1 MYVCHEN
8 RDNLLNLKKTLHMEK
23 EHNLLPEDKLWK
35 RFLFRIIYR
44 ADTRLGKLFDVV
56 LLVLILIS
64 TSIIMMES
72 IPKLDKK
79 FHVYFIIGE
88 WIISVIFTIEYWM
101 RIAVVKNKKQ
111 YIFSFFGIID
121 FLSLVPFYLSFFFP
135 VTKYFL
141 IFRMLRMLRIFRIF
155 NLLDFMNDGLV
166 IVRALRNSSRKIYI
180 FLLFLIIF
188 SVIVGSLMFMVEGG
202 RPGFETIPQSI
213 YWAVVTVTTVGYG
226 DVSPITPMGK
236 FFAVILMLA
245 GYSIIAVPTGI
256 VTAEMRNKR
265 QNLELVCERC
275 GNEDIDDDARYCKQC
290 GKKLA

>member
-1 MYVCHEN
+1 
-8 RDNLLNLKKTLHMEK
+8 MER
-23 EHNLLPEDKLWK
+23 EHNLVPEDKLWK
-35 RFLFRIIYR
+35 RFLYRIIYR
-44 ADTRLGKLFDVV
+44 ADTKLGKLFDII
-56 LLVLILIS
+56 LLSLILIS
-64 TSIIMMES
+64 TAIIMMES
-72 IPKLDKK
+72 VAQLDKR
-79 FHVYFIIGE
+79 FHKTFIILE
-88 WIISVIFTIEYWM
+88 WVISIFFTIEYWL
-101 RIAVVKNKKQ
+101 RISVVKNKKH

-121 FLSLVPFYLSFFFP
+121 FLALVPFYLSFFFP

-155 NLLDFMNDGLV
+155 NLLDFMNDGYL
-166 IVRALRNSSRKIYI
+166 IVRALKNSSRKIYI

-236 FFAVILMLA
+236 FFAIILMLA

-265 QNLELVCERC
+265 QNLEKICDQC

>member
-1 MYVCHEN
+1 
-8 RDNLLNLKKTLHMEK
+8 MER
-23 EHNLLPEDKLWK
+23 EHNLVPGDQFWK
-35 RFLFRIIYR
+35 RFLFRVIYR
-44 ADTRLGKLFDVV
+44 ADTRLGKLFDVI
-56 LLVLILIS
+56 LLALILGS
-64 TSIIMMES
+64 TFIIMMES
-72 IPKLDKK
+72 VPKLDKR
-79 FHVYFIIGE
+79 FHTWFIIAE
-88 WIISVIFTIEYWM
+88 WIISLCFTVEYAL
-101 RIAVVKNKKQ
+101 RIAVLKNKKN

-121 FLSLVPFYLSFFFP
+121 FLSLVPFFLSFFFP

-141 IFRMLRMLRIFRIF
+141 IFRMLRMLRVFRVF
-155 NLLDFMNDGLV
+155 NLLDFMNDGTV
-166 IVRALRNSSRKIYI
+166 IVRALKNSSRKIYI

-188 SVIVGSLMFMVEGG
+188 SVIVGSMMFMVEGG

-265 QNLELVCERC
+265 QNLEKICDRC

>member
-1 MYVCHEN
+1 
-8 RDNLLNLKKTLHMEK
+8 MER
-23 EHNLLPEDKLWK
+23 EHNLVPEDTLWK
-35 RFLFRIIYR
+35 RYLYRIIYR
-44 ADTRLGKLFDVV
+44 SDTRLGKLFDII
-56 LLVLILIS
+56 LLSLILVS
-64 TSIIMMES
+64 TAIIMMES
-72 IPKLDKK
+72 VPQLDKR
-79 FHVYFIIGE
+79 FHYTFLILE
-88 WIISVIFTIEYWM
+88 WVISIFFTAEYSM
-101 RIAVVKNKKQ
+101 RIAVLKNKKH

-121 FLSLVPFYLSFFFP
+121 FLALVPFFLSFFFP
-135 VTKYFL
+135 ITKYFL

-155 NLLDFMNDGLV
+155 NLLDFMNDGYL
-166 IVRALRNSSRKIYI
+166 IVRALKNSSRKIYI

-202 RPGFETIPQSI
+202 RQGFETIPQSI

-265 QNLELVCERC
+265 QNLEKICDRC

>member
-1 MYVCHEN
+1 M
-8 RDNLLNLKKTLHMEK
+8 KMEK
-23 EHNLLPEDKLWK
+23 EHNLIPGDSLWK

-44 ADTRLGKLFDVV
+44 ADTRLGKLFDII
-56 LLVLILIS
+56 LLALILGS
-64 TSIIMMES
+64 TFIIMMES
-72 IPKLDKK
+72 VPKLDKK
-79 FHVYFIIGE
+79 FHTTFIIAE
-88 WIISVIFTIEYWM
+88 WIISIFFTIEYCL
-101 RIAVVKNKKQ
+101 RIAVIKNKKC
-111 YIFSFFGIID
+111 YLFSFFGVID
-121 FLSLVPFYLSFFFP
+121 FLSLVPFFLSFFFP

-141 IFRMLRMLRIFRIF
+141 IFRMLRMLRVFRVF
-155 NLLDFMNDGLV
+155 NLLDFMNDGSV

-188 SVIVGSLMFMVEGG
+188 SVIVGSMMFMVEGG

-265 QNLELVCERC
+265 QNLELICERC

-290 GKKLA
+290 GNKLA

>member
-1 MYVCHEN
+1 
-8 RDNLLNLKKTLHMEK
+8 MER
-23 EHNLLPEDKLWK
+23 EHNLVPGDKLWK
-35 RFLFRIIYR
+35 RFLYRVIYR
-44 ADTRLGKLFDVV
+44 ADTKLGKFFDIA
-56 LLVLILIS
+56 LLSLILVS
-64 TSIIMMES
+64 TFIIMMES
-72 IPKLDKK
+72 VPKLDKK
-79 FHVYFIIGE
+79 FHVYFIISE
-88 WIISVIFTIEYWM
+88 WVISVFFTVEYWA
-101 RIAVVKNKKQ
+101 RIAVLKNKKH

-141 IFRMLRMLRIFRIF
+141 IFRMLRMLRVFRVF
-155 NLLDFMNDGLV
+155 NLLDFMNDGSV

-265 QNLELVCERC
+265 QNLELICERC
-275 GNEDIDDDARYCKQC
+275 GNEDIDDNARYCKQC

>member
-1 MYVCHEN
+1 
-8 RDNLLNLKKTLHMEK
+8 MER
-23 EHNLLPEDKLWK
+23 EHNLIPADTLWK
-35 RFLFRIIYR
+35 SFLYRIIYR
-44 ADTRLGKLFDVV
+44 SDTRLGKLFDII
-56 LLVLILIS
+56 LLSLIFLS
-64 TSIIMMES
+64 TIIIMMES
-72 IPKLDKK
+72 VPKIDKK
-79 FHVYFIIGE
+79 FHYTFIVLE
-88 WIISVIFTIEYWM
+88 WIISLFFTAEYWA
-101 RIAVVKNKKQ
+101 RIIVVKNKKN

-121 FLSLVPFYLSFFFP
+121 FLALVPFYLSFIFP

-155 NLLDFMNDGLV
+155 NLLDFMNDGYF
-166 IVRALRNSSRKIYI
+166 IVRALKNSSRKIYI
-180 FLLFLIIF
+180 FLLFLVIF

-202 RPGFETIPQSI
+202 RTGFETIPQSI

-236 FFAVILMLA
+236 FFAIILMLA

-265 QNLELVCERC
+265 QNLEIVCDRC

>member
-1 MYVCHEN
+1 
-8 RDNLLNLKKTLHMEK
+8 MER
-23 EHNLLPEDKLWK
+23 EHNLVPEDSLWK
-35 RFLFRIIYR
+35 RYLYRIIYR
-44 ADTRLGKLFDVV
+44 SDTKLGKLFDII
-56 LLVLILIS
+56 LLSLILAS
-64 TSIIMMES
+64 TAIIMMES
-72 IPKLDKK
+72 VPQLDKR
-79 FHVYFIIGE
+79 FHYTFLILE
-88 WIISVIFTIEYWM
+88 WIISIFFSIEYSM
-101 RIAVVKNKKQ
+101 RIAVVKNKKH

-121 FLSLVPFYLSFFFP
+121 FFALVPFYLSFFFP

-141 IFRMLRMLRIFRIF
+141 IFRMLRMLRVFRVF
-155 NLLDFMNDGLV
+155 NLMDFMNDGSV
-166 IVRALRNSSRKIYI
+166 IVRALKNSSRKIYI

-226 DVSPITPMGK
+226 DVSPITPLGK
-236 FFAVILMLA
+236 FFAVVLMLA

-265 QNLELVCERC
+265 QNLEKVCERC

>member
-1 MYVCHEN
+1 
-8 RDNLLNLKKTLHMEK
+8 MER
-23 EHNLLPEDKLWK
+23 EHNLVPEDKLWK
-35 RFLFRIIYR
+35 RFLYRVIYR
-44 ADTRLGKLFDVV
+44 ADTKLGKLFDIA
-56 LLVLILIS
+56 LLSLILIS
-64 TSIIMMES
+64 TAIIMMES
-72 IPKLDKK
+72 VPQLDKR
-79 FHVYFIIGE
+79 FHYTFIILE
-88 WIISVIFTIEYWM
+88 WIISIFFTIEYWM
-101 RIAVVKNKKQ
+101 RISVVKNKKH

-121 FLSLVPFYLSFFFP
+121 FLALVPFYLSFFFP

-155 NLLDFMNDGLV
+155 NLLDFMNDGYL
-166 IVRALRNSSRKIYI
+166 IVRALKNSSRKIYI

-202 RPGFETIPQSI
+202 RPGFETIPQAI

-265 QNLELVCERC
+265 QNLEKICDQC

>member
-1 MYVCHEN
+1 
-8 RDNLLNLKKTLHMEK
+8 MER
-23 EHNLLPEDKLWK
+23 EHNLVPGDKLWK
-35 RFLFRIIYR
+35 RFLYRVIYR
-44 ADTRLGKLFDVV
+44 ADTKLGKFFDIA
-56 LLVLILIS
+56 LLSLILVS
-64 TSIIMMES
+64 TFIIMMES
-72 IPKLDKK
+72 VPKLDKK
-79 FHVYFIIGE
+79 FHVYFIISE
-88 WIISVIFTIEYWM
+88 WVISVFFTVEYWA
-101 RIAVVKNKKQ
+101 RIAVLKNKKH

-141 IFRMLRMLRIFRIF
+141 IFRMLRMLRVFRVF
-155 NLLDFMNDGLV
+155 NLLDFMNDGSV

-180 FLLFLIIF
+180 FLLFLIIL

-265 QNLELVCERC
+265 QNLELICERC

>member
-1 MYVCHEN
+1 
-8 RDNLLNLKKTLHMEK
+8 MER
-23 EHNLLPEDKLWK
+23 EHNLIPEDTLWK
-35 RFLFRIIYR
+35 RHLYRIIYR
-44 ADTRLGKLFDVV
+44 SDTRLGKLFDII
-56 LLVLILIS
+56 LLSLILAS
-64 TSIIMMES
+64 TAIIMMES
-72 IPKLDKK
+72 VPQLDKR
-79 FHVYFIIGE
+79 FHYTFLIIE
-88 WIISVIFTIEYWM
+88 WVISIFFTMEYSM
-101 RIAVVKNKKQ
+101 RIAVVKNKKN

-121 FLSLVPFYLSFFFP
+121 FLALVPFFLSFFFP
-135 VTKYFL
+135 ITKYFL

-155 NLLDFMNDGLV
+155 NLLDFMNDGYL
-166 IVRALRNSSRKIYI
+166 IVRALKNSSRKIYI

-202 RPGFETIPQSI
+202 RQGFETIPQSI

-226 DVSPITPMGK
+226 DVSPITPLGK

-265 QNLELVCERC
+265 QNLELICERC
-275 GNEDIDDDARYCKQC
+275 GNEDIDDDARYCKKC

>member
-1 MYVCHEN
+1 
-8 RDNLLNLKKTLHMEK
+8 MER
-23 EHNLLPEDKLWK
+23 EHNLIPGDKLWK
-35 RFLFRIIYR
+35 RFLYRIIYR
-44 ADTRLGKLFDVV
+44 ADTKLGKLFDIT
-56 LLVLILIS
+56 LLSLILVS
-64 TSIIMMES
+64 TFIIMMES
-72 IPKLDKK
+72 VPKLDKK
-79 FHVYFIIGE
+79 YHVYFIISE
-88 WIISVIFTIEYWM
+88 WIISVIFTAEYWA
-101 RIAVVKNKKQ
+101 RIAVLKNKKN

-141 IFRMLRMLRIFRIF
+141 IFRMLRMLRVFRVF
-155 NLLDFMNDGLV
+155 NLLDFMNDGTV
-166 IVRALRNSSRKIYI
+166 ILRALKNSSRKIYI

-226 DVSPITPMGK
+226 DVSPITPTGK

-265 QNLELVCERC
+265 QNLELTCDRC

>member
-1 MYVCHEN
+1 
-8 RDNLLNLKKTLHMEK
+8 MEK
-23 EHNLLPEDKLWK
+23 EHNLIPEDILWK
-35 RFLFRIIYR
+35 RYLYRIIYR
-44 ADTRLGKLFDVV
+44 SDTKLGKLFDII
-56 LLVLILIS
+56 LLSLILVS
-64 TSIIMMES
+64 TAIIMMES
-72 IPKLDKK
+72 VPQLDKR
-79 FHVYFIIGE
+79 FHYTFLVLE
-88 WIISVIFTIEYWM
+88 WIISIFFTLEYSM
-101 RIAVVKNKKQ
+101 RIAVVKNKRS
-111 YIFSFFGIID
+111 YILSFMGIID
-121 FLSLVPFYLSFFFP
+121 FLALAPFFLSFFFP

-155 NLLDFMNDGLV
+155 NLLDFMNDGYL
-166 IVRALRNSSRKIYI
+166 IVRALKNSSRKIYI

-236 FFAVILMLA
+236 FFAVVLMLA

-265 QNLELVCERC
+265 QNLEKVCDRC

>member
-1 MYVCHEN
+1 
-8 RDNLLNLKKTLHMEK
+8 MER
-23 EHNLLPEDKLWK
+23 EHNLIPGDKLWE
-35 RFLFRIIYR
+35 RFLYRIIYR
-44 ADTRLGKLFDVV
+44 ADTKLGKLFDIT
-56 LLVLILIS
+56 LLSLILVS
-64 TSIIMMES
+64 TFIIMMES
-72 IPKLDKK
+72 VPTLDKK
-79 FHVYFIIGE
+79 FHVYFIISE
-88 WIISVIFTIEYWM
+88 WIISVIFTAEYWA
-101 RIAVVKNKKQ
+101 RISVLKNKKN

-141 IFRMLRMLRIFRIF
+141 IFRMLRMLRVFRVF
-155 NLLDFMNDGLV
+155 NLLDFMNDGTV
-166 IVRALRNSSRKIYI
+166 ILRALKNSSRKIYI

-265 QNLELVCERC
+265 QNLELTCERC

>member
-1 MYVCHEN
+1 
-8 RDNLLNLKKTLHMEK
+8 MEK
-23 EHNLLPEDKLWK
+23 EHNLVPGDSLWK
-35 RFLFRIIYR
+35 RFLFRIINR
-44 ADTRLGKLFDVV
+44 ADTRLGKLFDII
-56 LLVLILIS
+56 LLALILGS
-64 TSIIMMES
+64 TFIIMMES
-72 IPKLDKK
+72 VPKLDKK
-79 FHVYFIIGE
+79 FHTTFIIAE
-88 WIISVIFTIEYWM
+88 WIISIFFTIEYIL
-101 RIAVVKNKKQ
+101 RIAVIKNKKC

-121 FLSLVPFYLSFFFP
+121 FLSLVPFFLSFFFP

-141 IFRMLRMLRIFRIF
+141 IFRMLRMLRVFRVF
-155 NLLDFMNDGLV
+155 NLLDFMNDGSV

-188 SVIVGSLMFMVEGG
+188 SVIVGSMMFMVEGG

-226 DVSPITPMGK
+226 DVSPITPTGK

>member
-1 MYVCHEN
+1 
-8 RDNLLNLKKTLHMEK
+8 MER
-23 EHNLLPEDKLWK
+23 EHNLIPEDSLWK
-35 RFLFRIIYR
+35 RFLYRIIYR
-44 ADTRLGKLFDVV
+44 SDTKLGKLFDII
-56 LLVLILIS
+56 LLSLILAS
-64 TSIIMMES
+64 TFIIMMES
-72 IPKLDKK
+72 VPQLDKR
-79 FHVYFIIGE
+79 FHYTFIILE
-88 WIISVIFTIEYWM
+88 WIISMFFSVEYLMRVTVI
-101 RIAVVKNKKQ
+101 KNKKN

-121 FLSLVPFYLSFFFP
+121 FLALVPFYLSFFFP
-135 VTKYFL
+135 ITKYFL

-155 NLLDFMNDGLV
+155 NLLDFMNDGYL
-166 IVRALRNSSRKIYI
+166 IVRALKNSSRKIYI

-202 RPGFETIPQSI
+202 RTGFETIPQSI

-265 QNLELVCERC
+265 QNLEKICERC

>member
-1 MYVCHEN
+1 
-8 RDNLLNLKKTLHMEK
+8 MEK
-23 EHNLLPEDKLWK
+23 EHNLIPEDTLWK
-35 RFLFRIIYR
+35 RFLYRVIYR
-44 ADTRLGKLFDVV
+44 SDTKLGKLFDII
-56 LLVLILIS
+56 LLALILGS
-64 TSIIMMES
+64 TLIVMMES
-72 IPKLDKK
+72 VPQLDKR
-79 FHVYFIIGE
+79 FHITFVVLE
-88 WIISVIFTIEYWM
+88 WIISVFFSAEYMM
-101 RIAVVKNKKQ
+101 RIAVVKNRKN

-121 FLSLVPFYLSFFFP
+121 FLALIPFYLSFFFP
-135 VTKYFL
+135 ITKYFL
-141 IFRMLRMLRIFRIF
+141 IFRMLRMLRVFRIF
-155 NLLDFMNDGLV
+155 NLLDFMNDGYF
-166 IVRALRNSSRKIYI
+166 IVRALKNSSRKIYI

-202 RPGFETIPQSI
+202 RQGFETIPQSI

-265 QNLELVCERC
+265 QNLEKICDRC

>member
-1 MYVCHEN
+1 
-8 RDNLLNLKKTLHMEK
+8 MEK
-23 EHNLLPEDKLWK
+23 EHNLVPEDILWK
-35 RFLFRIIYR
+35 RFLYRIIYR
-44 ADTRLGKLFDVV
+44 SDTKLGKLFDII
-56 LLVLILIS
+56 LLALILVS

-72 IPKLDKK
+72 VPKLDRR
-79 FHVYFIIGE
+79 FHYTFLVLE
-88 WIISVIFTIEYWM
+88 WVISIFFTLEYSM
-101 RIAVVKNKKQ
+101 RIAVVKNKRS
-111 YIFSFFGIID
+111 YIFSFMGIID
-121 FLSLVPFYLSFFFP
+121 FLALAPFFLSFFFP

-155 NLLDFMNDGLV
+155 NLLDFMNDGYL

-202 RPGFETIPQSI
+202 RQGFETIPQSI

-226 DVSPITPMGK
+226 DVSPITPLGK
-236 FFAVILMLA
+236 FFAVVLMLA

-265 QNLELVCERC
+265 QNLEKICDRC

-290 GKKLA
+290 GQKLT